1 MQPENPVL
9 PRVPAVVTRVHVHH
23 HFVRACAPQR
33 FRARDKSV
41 FKKVDGDHEVVGITW
56 DADFNSSLNQNGFD
70 IYARSMRL
78 YAREET
84 RQLIMVKG
92 WYGGSYDVG

>member
-1 MQPENPVL
+1 MQPENRDL
-9 PRVPAVVTRVHVHH
+9 LRVPLVVQEILVHH
-23 HFVRACAPQR
+23 RFVRAFAPQR
-33 FRARDKSV
+33 FRARDESIC
-41 FKKVDGDHEVVGITW
+41 KKTGGHHEVVGITW
-56 DADFNSSLNQNGFD
+56 DAELNSSLNQNGFD